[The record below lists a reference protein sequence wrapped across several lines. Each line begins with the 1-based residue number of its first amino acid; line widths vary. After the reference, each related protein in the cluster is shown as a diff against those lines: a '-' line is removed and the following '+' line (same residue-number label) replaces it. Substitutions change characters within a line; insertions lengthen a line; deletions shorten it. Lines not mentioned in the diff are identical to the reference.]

1 MKTSL
6 ATVFKRREKIL
17 EQLKGK
23 GVVYVDELA
32 HEFHVSPLTIRRDLE
47 LFEKKHMIERSYGKA
62 TYIQGTVHRIDD
74 PTVLLSNDEAA
85 LEQKLKIAE
94 YAAGLVTDGMRLF
107 VNSGVT
113 ALLFILANVDKEVT
127 IFTNNLLINEH
138 DLSGRATIFLTGGE
152 IYNHK
157 SLIGEV
163 AIQTLTMQTADMCF
177 LGTDAIDERL
187 ITSHSLLETL
197 VNRTMIEYTSAK
209 KIILAEGSKVGQQT
223 NFMTT
228 HTKLVTDLITDSA
241 ADKNACG
248 LIHAQ
253 GVQVSIL

>member
-32 HEFHVSPLTIRRDLE
+32 QEFHVSPLTIRRDLE
-47 LFEKKHMIERSYGKA
+47 LFEKKQMIERSYGKA
-62 TYIQGTVHRIDD
+62 TYIQGTIHRIDD
-74 PTVLLSNDEAA
+74 PVLLLSSDDAII
-85 LEQKLKIAE
+85 EQKVKIAE
-94 YAAGLVTDGMRLF
+94 HAAGLVSDGMRLF

-113 ALLFILANVDKEVT
+113 ALFFILANLDKNVT

-138 DLSGRATIFLTGGE
+138 DLAGAATVFLTGGE

-157 SLIGEV
+157 SLVGEV

-197 VNRTMIEYTSAK
+197 INRTMIEYTNGK
-209 KIILAEGSKVGQQT
+209 KVILAEGSKIGQQT

-228 HTKLVTDLITDSA
+228 HTKLVTDLITDSSV
-241 ADKNACG
+241 DSNACG
-248 LIHAQ
+248 LIRAQ
-253 GVQVSIL
+253 DVEVSIL